1 MALDAA
7 FCRTIFNGF
16 SVRGARKSHAE
27 LNSDHTTSCGVFRG
41 CPGMRNAVRE
51 PARVEST
58 PTPASEAARDYLTQW
73 AFVVCVIDISMGFTT
88 KQRRRWTAHKAFL
101 SAVRSHIV

>member
-1 MALDAA
+1 MDTFIKTLSVYINAGHLPLKARETEKCAVMAQHAA
-7 FCRTIFNGF
+7 FCHTMFNRF

-51 PARVEST
+51 PARVQST
-58 PTPASEAARDYLTQW
+58 PTPASEAARDYLTQ
-73 AFVVCVIDISMGFTT
+73 
-88 KQRRRWTAHKAFL
+88 
-101 SAVRSHIV
+101 